1 MTDLSALDEYERTY
15 ADILAGHRPAAPTL
29 GQPYAGLV
37 YSDRVRPTTAGRHEM
52 VSRHYV
58 TVPIH
63 GDHRL
68 LMFWPDGHDTGLVP
82 VDAQVRAELSGV
94 AQPNAL
100 QLYQLSTAQ
109 DTWIVSAIADGSD
122 EFALFTSVDL
132 SLEQEQQIV
141 DGVSSVEPIFNDRI
155 AVAHRFLDAITA
167 QIAHYFDVEIRH
179 ELRER
184 IAAKRTE
191 LINRAGV
198 TSSLSF
204 PNTWKV
210 PEPILSTVAPAV
222 QPLTAPRVSEATGTV
237 EVATRP
243 RLAEASFTDVIAIIR
258 IWADA
263 VERYTRA
270 FAPLNED
277 QISDLLAATL
287 NATLPG
293 AQREVYTRKGKSDI
307 FIHADTLAAGT
318 GPARVFICET
328 KWAHTDAIVTQA
340 LDPQLFGYLNTH
352 DTAAVLLLLVPQ
364 KRFQAAV
371 DKRMTALRAM
381 PGFVGDTDTTVPWP
395 VLDYELDGR
404 HVRVCV
410 ATVHIPRGADS
421 DEPPEQTPNGPAAEP
436 AHLEP
441 AQQ

>member
-1 MTDLSALDEYERTY
+1 MTDLSALDDYEHTY
-15 ADILAGHRPAAPTL
+15 ADILAAHRPAAPTL
-29 GQPYAGLV
+29 GHPYAGLV
-37 YSDRVRPTTAGRHEM
+37 YSDRVRPTPAGQHET

-68 LMFWPDGHDTGLVP
+68 LMFWPDGHDTGLIP
-82 VDAQVRAELSGV
+82 VDAQVRAELSEVQLG
-94 AQPNAL
+94 AL
-100 QLYQLSTAQ
+100 QRYELAAAQ
-109 DTWIVSAIADGSD
+109 DTWVVSAIADGSD
-122 EFALFTSVDL
+122 EFALFTAVDL
-132 SLEQEQQIV
+132 SLEQERQIV
-141 DGVSSVEPIFNDRI
+141 DGAASIEPIFNDRI

-167 QIAHYFDVEIRH
+167 QIAHYFDVETPH
-179 ELRER
+179 VLREL
-184 IAAKRTE
+184 IATKRTE
-191 LINRAGV
+191 LTNRAGV

-210 PEPILSTVAPAV
+210 PEPILSTAAPAT
-222 QPLTAPRVSEATGTV
+222 QPSTSPRVAKATTTL
-237 EVATRP
+237 EVVTRP
-243 RLAEASFTDVIAIIR
+243 RLAEASFTDVIRIIR

-318 GPARVFICET
+318 GPETVFICET
-328 KWAHTDAIVTQA
+328 KWAHTDVIVTQA

-395 VLDYELDGR
+395 ILDYELDGR

-421 DEPPEQTPNGPAAEP
+421 GEPPAQPPDGQAPDPVQIEP
-436 AHLEP
+436 AET
-441 AQQ
+441 